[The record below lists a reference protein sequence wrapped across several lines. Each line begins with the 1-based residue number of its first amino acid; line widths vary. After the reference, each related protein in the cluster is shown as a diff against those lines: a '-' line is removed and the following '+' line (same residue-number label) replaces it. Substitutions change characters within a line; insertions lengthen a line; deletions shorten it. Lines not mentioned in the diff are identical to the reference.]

1 MPVITEKLRR
11 GRGRPRRDEDKKT
24 DRQFHLVLL
33 EEEMALFVIAAE
45 LADAASIGAF
55 LRAAIRELVRTPG
68 LVTKVPKELLPEAD
82 ETTKHCPLLL
92 SNDDMEKIHMVG
104 ARNYSAYIRTAGLAA
119 CFNSP
124 GRSEALELAVEALR
138 NKKRATRRAEVGVP
152 SSDED
157 IS

>member
-1 MPVITEKLRR
+1 MPVITEEQKR
-11 GRGRPRRDEDKKT
+11 GRGRPRRDDAKKT

-45 LADAASIGAF
+45 LADAASTGAF
-55 LRAAIRELVRTPG
+55 LRAAIREFDRNPS
-68 LVTKVPKELLPEAD
+68 LVTKVPKELLPKAD

-92 SNDDMEKIHMVG
+92 SNDDMERIHTVG

-138 NKKRATRRAEVGVP
+138 NKKGSRALAEVGVP
-152 SSDED
+152 SSDKN
-157 IS
+157 IR